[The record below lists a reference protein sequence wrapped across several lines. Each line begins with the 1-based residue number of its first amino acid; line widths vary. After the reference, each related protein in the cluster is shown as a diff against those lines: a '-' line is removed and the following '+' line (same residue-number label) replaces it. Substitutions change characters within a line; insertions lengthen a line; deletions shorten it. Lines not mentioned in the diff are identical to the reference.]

1 MKLRT
6 LKDAPKL
13 TGKKIL
19 VRVDFNV
26 PLDDKGNVK
35 NDKRIKFALPT
46 LDFILKQKPKQVI
59 LMSHVGRPKNNEPNL
74 RTDKIAARL
83 SELIG
88 KPVKKIDDWG
98 EKGMPKDMIVLLEN
112 LRFNPGEKSKD
123 EKEKA
128 AFGKQLAS
136 LADIY
141 VNDAFSNSH
150 RAHASMTEVP
160 KHIPGFAGFGVEKE
174 ATALLAA
181 LKNPKH
187 PMVAVIGGLKADKLG
202 AIANLMKMADS
213 VLVAGALA
221 FTLLKSKGLDMGASK
236 IDDEGLEE
244 MKDVVKKVL
253 KAKNVILPVDWV
265 VADKFAE
272 SAKAKSVEGKKVP
285 AGWMALDLGPK
296 TVKDYVAR
304 IKKAKTVL
312 WFGPIGV
319 FEMKK
324 FAKGTATIATAIAA
338 NKGLTIVG
346 GGDSASAA
354 AALGVDKKMT
364 LVSTGGGASL
374 EMIEGKEM
382 PGLKVLMKK

>member
-6 LKDAPKL
+6 LKDAPRL
-13 TGKKIL
+13 AGKKIL

-46 LDFILKQKPKQVI
+46 IQFLLKQKAKQVI
-59 LMSHVGRPKNNEPNL
+59 LMSHVGRPKNNEKNL
-74 RTDKIAARL
+74 QTDKIAVCL
-83 SELIG
+83 SKLL
-88 KPVKKIDDWG
+88 KMPVAKVDGWG
-98 EKGMPKDMIVLLEN
+98 EKKLPEAQIVLLEN

-123 EKEKA
+123 EREKM

-136 LADIY
+136 LADVY

-150 RAHASMTEVP
+150 RAHASMTSVP
-160 KHIPGFAGFGVEKE
+160 KYIPGFAGLGVEKE
-174 ATALLAA
+174 VEALAA
-181 LKNPKH
+181 ALEKPKH

-221 FTLLKSKGLDMGASK
+221 FSLLKSKGLDMGASR

-244 MKDVVKKVL
+244 MKEVVKKVL
-253 KAKNVILPVDWV
+253 KAKNVILPTDAV
-265 VADKFAE
+265 VADKFAD
-272 SAKAKSVEGKKVP
+272 SAKAKTVFVQKIPE
-285 AGWMALDLGPK
+285 GWMALDIGPK

-304 IKKAKTVL
+304 IKKAKTIL

-319 FEMKK
+319 FEFKK
-324 FAKGTATIATAIAA
+324 FAKGTTVIAKAIAA
-338 NKGLTIVG
+338 SKGLKIVG

-354 AALGVDKKMT
+354 EKLGVAKKMT

-374 EMIEGKEM
+374 DMIEGKEM
-382 PGLKVLMKK
+382 PGLKVLRR

>member
-13 TGKKIL
+13 TGKKVL

-46 LDFILKQKPKQVI
+46 LDFILKQNPKQII

-74 RTDKIAARL
+74 KTDKIAACL
-83 SELIG
+83 SKLIG
-88 KPVKKIDDWG
+88 KPVKKINDWG
-98 EKGMPKDMIVLLEN
+98 EKGMPKDLIVLLEN

-123 EKEKA
+123 DATKA

-181 LKNPKH
+181 LRNPKH

-221 FTLLKSKGLDMGASK
+221 FTLLKSKGLNMGASK

-244 MKDVVKKVL
+244 MTTVVKKVL
-253 KAKNVILPVDWV
+253 KAKNVILPADCV

-272 SAKAKSVEGKKVP
+272 DAKTKTVAVNKVP
-285 AGWMALDLGPK
+285 ENWMALDLGPK

-319 FEMKK
+319 FEFKK
-324 FAKGTATIATAIAA
+324 FAKGTATIGKAIAA

-354 AALGVDKKMT
+354 AALGIDKKMT

-382 PGLKVLMKK
+382 PGLKILMK

>member
-1 MKLRT
+1 
-6 LKDAPKL
+6 
-13 TGKKIL
+13 
-19 VRVDFNV
+19 
-26 PLDDKGNVK
+26 
-35 NDKRIKFALPT
+35 
-46 LDFILKQKPKQVI
+46 
-59 LMSHVGRPKNNEPNL
+59 MSHVGRPKNNEPNL
-74 RTDKIAARL
+74 KTDKIAARL

-98 EKGMPKDMIVLLEN
+98 EKGMPKDQIVLLEN
-112 LRFNPGEKSKD
+112 LRFNPGEKSKIETERD
-123 EKEKA
+123 

-136 LADIY
+136 LADVY

-150 RAHASMTEVP
+150 RAHASMTSVP
-160 KHIPGFAGFGVEKE
+160 KYIPGFAGLGVEKE

-221 FTLLKSKGLDMGASK
+221 FTLLKSKGLNMGASK

-244 MKDVVKKVL
+244 MKDVVAKVL
-253 KAKNVILPVDWV
+253 KAKNVILPVDCV

-272 SAKAKSVEGKKVP
+272 IAKAKTVDVDKVP
-285 AGWMALDLGPK
+285 AGWMALDLGAK

-319 FEMKK
+319 FEFKK
-324 FAKGTATIATAIAA
+324 FAKGTAAIGKAIAA

-354 AALGVDKKMT
+354 EKLGVAKKMT

>member
-13 TGKKIL
+13 AGKKVI

-26 PLDDKGNVK
+26 PMDEKGDVK
-35 NDKRIKFALPT
+35 SDKRIKFALPT
-46 LDFILKQKPKQVI
+46 IQHLLKQGVAQVI
-59 LMSHVGRPKNNEPNL
+59 LMSHVGRPKSNEPNL
-74 RTDKIAARL
+74 KTDKIAVRL
-83 SELIG
+83 SELLG
-88 KPVKKIDDWG
+88 MPVKKVDDWG
-98 EKGMPKDMIVLLEN
+98 EKGMPKDKIVLLEN

-123 EKEKA
+123 DKEKA

-136 LADIY
+136 LADVY

-160 KHIPGFAGFGVEKE
+160 KHIPGYAGFGVEKE

-221 FTLLKSKGLDMGASK
+221 FSLLKSKGLNMGASK

-244 MKDVVKKVL
+244 MKDVVSKVL
-253 KAKNVILPVDWV
+253 KAKNVVLPVDCV

-272 SAKAKSVEGKKVP
+272 DAKSKSVAVDKVP

-296 TVKDYVAR
+296 TVRGYSDR
-304 IKKAKTVL
+304 IKGAKTVL

-319 FEMKK
+319 FEMAK
-324 FAKGTATIATAIAA
+324 FAKGTSAIGKAIAQS
-338 NKGLTIVG
+338 KGLTIVG

-354 AALGVDKKMT
+354 EKLGVASKMT

-382 PGLKVLMKK
+382 PGLKVLMK